1 MSLHPSGF
9 LKRWVFLTSI
19 LLVPL
24 TGQAPASAQ
33 AIPPRVVLERKTV
46 TGTPVKVITVN
57 LNSPEVRVALS
68 LSRRGRGF
76 SETFPAM
83 MARTTPAAA
92 ITGTFFATD
101 SLLPIGDIV
110 IDGHLAHFGG
120 RGAALC
126 LTQNPATGGT
136 LAAMRPNAGIW
147 RHTDWSGYDTV
158 LAGGMWLVR
167 GGELALDPKAQG
179 FRDPSLFRPNP
190 RVAVGITPA
199 NKLLLVATGKRVT
212 LRRWA
217 QMLRGLGAVDA
228 LNLDGGSSTGMY
240 FQGYP
245 VIRPRRALT
254 NALLVY
260 TRRDAYE
267 RARTARATVPA
278 AL

>member
-1 MSLHPSGF
+1 MHQSRSQRLIPALSLLSF
-9 LKRWVFLTSI
+9 LSCSLTA
-19 LLVPL
+19 V
-24 TGQAPASAQ
+24 ARANASV
-33 AIPPRVVLERKTV
+33 IPPRAVLERKTAAGV
-46 TGTPVKVITVN
+46 PVKIITVN
-57 LNSPEVRVALS
+57 LNSPEVRVTTALP
-68 LSRRGRGF
+68 RQGRGR
-76 SETFPAM
+76 SESLGAM

-110 IDGHLAHFGG
+110 IGGELRHFGG

-126 LTQNPATGGT
+126 LAPHPAGRGMIATF
-136 LAAMRPNAGIW
+136 RPNAGLY
-147 RHTDWSGYDTV
+147 RHTDWQGYETV

-167 GGELALDPKAQG
+167 DGALALAPRAQG

-190 RVAVGITPA
+190 RVAVGVTAA

-217 QMLRGLGAVDA
+217 EALRSLGAVDA
-228 LNLDGGSSTGMY
+228 LNLDGGSSTGMF

-245 VIRPRRALT
+245 VIRPRRHLT
-254 NALLVY
+254 NVLVVY

-267 RARTARATVPA
+267 RALARIAPRQA